1 MKDLKS
7 YLYNVVDP
15 ISKDPMRKNHV
26 LVVLKPGFIG
36 NEFTVPIFDLFKE
49 KGYKI
54 IKTKT
59 KQLLMSEAKSLYKV
73 HDKEDFYEDLCKYMS
88 SGPST
93 ALILYKKS
101 DNIFK
106 DFEKLKDKI
115 REEYGESDMRNV
127 IHSSDSYKNFTHES
141 QVYFYNANQQDL
153 LIN

>member
-7 YLYNVVDP
+7 YLHNVVDP

-54 IKTKT
+54 VKTKT
-59 KQLLMSEAKSLYKV
+59 KQLLMSEAQSLYKV
-73 HDKEDFYEDLCKYMS
+73 HEKEDFYEDLCKYMS
-88 SGPST
+88 SGLST
-93 ALILYKKS
+93 AMILYKKS

-106 DFEKLKDKI
+106 DFETLKDKI

-127 IHSSDSYKNFTHES
+127 IHSSDSYENFTHES
-141 QVYFYNANQQDL
+141 QVYFYNVNQKDL
-153 LIN
+153 LRN

>member
-7 YLYNVVDP
+7 YLHNVVDP

-26 LVVLKPGFIG
+26 LVVIKPGFENLLG
-36 NEFTVPIFDLFKE
+36 TLCYLFKQN
-49 KGYKI
+49 GYKI

-59 KQLLMSEAKSLYKV
+59 KQLLLSEAKELYKV

-88 SGPST
+88 SGLST
-93 ALILYKKS
+93 AMILYKKS

-106 DFEKLKDKI
+106 DFETLKDKI

-141 QVYFYNANQQDL
+141 QVYFYNVNQEDL
-153 LIN
+153 LRN